1 MIGRLLLATWL
12 LAAAS
17 SPAMA
22 AAVSISPASGP
33 IGAPITARVTVE
45 LAEGE
50 KAVFPKPALSEEAEL
65 LEIRVGPVEK
75 GKDGAMSQTAEYV
88 FTSYQV
94 GQAEFPGVE
103 VFIQG
108 PGDAARAEAAGTA
121 SYEIIT
127 SLTDPKTNDQL
138 VDIRPPLEMPID
150 WRRYLAPALLALAA
164 MAAGALLWRYLS
176 GRHKISAGPPP
187 PPPPP
192 AHLAAFERLKNLKE
206 EDLFFRGQGQVYF
219 FQLSEIMRAYVEA
232 RYGAPAL
239 ERTTAEIE
247 MVFDLRFE
255 RKDKRERLIELLET
269 CDIFKFTKRQPT
281 REDGEL
287 AFDVAWQWVEDT
299 RQRDPVR
306 EEK

>member
-12 LAAAS
+12 LAAAP

-22 AAVSISPASGP
+22 AAVFISPASGP

-50 KAVFPKPALSEEAEL
+50 KAVFPKPALPEEAEL
-65 LEIRVGPVEK
+65 LEIRVGPVAK
-75 GKDGAMSQTAEYV
+75 GKDGALSQTAEYV
-88 FTSYQV
+88 FTSYKV
-94 GQAEFPGVE
+94 GPAEFPGVE
-103 VFIQG
+103 VSIQG
-108 PGDAARAEAAGTA
+108 PGDAARAEDTGPA

-127 SLTDPKTNDQL
+127 SLTDPKTKDQL

-150 WRRYLAPALLALAA
+150 WRRYLAPALMALAA

-287 AFDVAWQWVEDT
+287 AFEVAWQWVEDT